1 MKQSSFIRG
10 LFVLLVGL
18 SLSACSGPNKPARS
32 QKGMMDT
39 PEYHQLQGDK
49 QLMQG
54 NFEAAKRSYNLA
66 LGLNSGHSKS
76 QSGLSVALANLAS
89 GNVTENA
96 KTQVLER
103 GTDLLESALDN
114 ATDKGEKARV
124 HSNGV
129 RFYVTLQRPKADWFD
144 KAKDHFEEAVSL
156 TPNNPEPYFF
166 MASAE
171 AGRLDYDQAVSLY
184 KKVLSFAGAYQV
196 EADQQLAQI
205 QKIQRALPGSRFG
218 RQLANL
224 SAITRADTAA
234 LLLAELRLDRIFV
247 AKAQANGPSFHA
259 PASQAKMVTSSV
271 SLMPQVTDLTGH
283 PLKDSVEL
291 VVTLG
296 LKGLEPDAA
305 HKFHPSAELS
315 RAEFAMVIQSIL
327 AKING
332 DDSIESQFVG
342 EPSPFSDVKASRW
355 YYNAVR
361 TVVSRGLMRPSS
373 SGRFDPMGKVS
384 GADALLAV
392 RNLKN
397 LTEGTRF

>member
-1 MKQSSFIRG
+1 MNQSAFTRG
-10 LFVLLVGL
+10 LLALFVGV
-18 SLSACSGPNKPARS
+18 SLAACSGPAKPSRA

-39 PEYHQLQGDK
+39 PEYHQIQGDK

-54 NFEAAKRSYNLA
+54 SFEGAKRSYNLA
-66 LGLNSGHSKS
+66 LGLDAAHSRS
-76 QSGLSVALANLAS
+76 QSGLSVALAYLAS
-89 GNVTENA
+89 GNITEPA
-96 KTQVLER
+96 KQEVFER
-103 GTDLLESALDN
+103 GFNLLDSALDN
-114 ATDKGEKARV
+114 ANSDAEKARV

-129 RFYVTLQRPKADWFD
+129 RFFVVLQRPKDDWYE
-144 KAKDHFEEAVSL
+144 KAKDHFEDAVQL
-156 TPNNPEPYFF
+156 TPNNPEPYYF

-171 AGRLDYDQAVSLY
+171 AGKYNYDVAVGLY
-184 KKVLSFAGAYQV
+184 KKVLSFGGNYQV
-196 EADQQLAQI
+196 EADAQLAQI

-218 RQLANL
+218 QQIANL
-224 SAITRADTAA
+224 PAITRADTAA
-234 LLLAELRLDRIFV
+234 LLVAELRLDRIFMN
-247 AKAQANGPSFHA
+247 QSQGQSSSFRA
-259 PASQAKMVTSSV
+259 PTGQSRMVTSTV
-271 SLMPQVTDLTGH
+271 KQMPAATDLTGH
-283 PLKDSVEL
+283 PLKDTVDL

-305 HKFHPSAELS
+305 HKFHPSSELS
-315 RAEFAMVIQSIL
+315 RAEFAMIIQSIL
-327 AKING
+327 AKITG

-342 EPSPFSDVKASRW
+342 EPSPFGDVKPSRW

-361 TVVSRGLMRPSS
+361 TVVSRGLMQPSS